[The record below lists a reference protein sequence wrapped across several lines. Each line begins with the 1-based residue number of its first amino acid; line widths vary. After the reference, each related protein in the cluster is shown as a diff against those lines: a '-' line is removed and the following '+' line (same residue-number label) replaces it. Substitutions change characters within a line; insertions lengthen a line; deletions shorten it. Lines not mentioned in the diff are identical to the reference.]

1 MSTEEELLVGVF
13 PLDDAEV
20 DEAGQEGNDL
30 GAREV
35 GATHDLIEGEALIL
49 QHFEYLLH
57 SVGIGHHR
65 ALRTLRGSPEG
76 QMDWR
81 GYDVLICYADIGLL
95 DTFIANGIDGTTV

>member
-35 GATHDLIEGEALIL
+35 GATHDLSEGEALIL

-81 GYDVLICYADIGLL
+81 GYDVLICYADIGFLGA
-95 DTFIANGIDGTTV
+95 FIADGTDWTAV

>member
-57 SVGIGHHR
+57 SVGISHHR
-65 ALRTLRGSPEG
+65 ALGILRGSPQG
-76 QMDWR
+76 QMD
-81 GYDVLICYADIGLL
+81 G
-95 DTFIANGIDGTTV
+95 